1 MQDFVPLI
9 GVLVV
14 FVALFAFM
22 GRKRPP
28 RARNRYARWNT
39 RFRR

>member
-14 FVALFAFM
+14 FGGLVLFM
-22 GRKRPP
+22 GRRRAP

-39 RFRR
+39 RIKR